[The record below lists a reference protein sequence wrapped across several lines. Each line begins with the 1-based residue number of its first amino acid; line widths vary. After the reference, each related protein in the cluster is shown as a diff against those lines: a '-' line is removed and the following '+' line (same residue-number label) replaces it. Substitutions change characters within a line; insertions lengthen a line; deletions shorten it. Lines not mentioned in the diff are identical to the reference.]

1 MTDIKKVKTY
11 IYSALSFFI
20 PLIIYIVTLAPTV
33 SWVDSDELAT
43 ASTLLKTAHPTGYP
57 LFTILGKIF
66 TFIPVGDEVY
76 RLNLMSALISS
87 AAIFVFFNLMLF
99 ISTGLKLSDTAR
111 TDSKKMSSDIFLNIS
126 LTSSLLL
133 AFSRTFWDN
142 ANVVEVYSLH
152 SFFLIFLLFI
162 FLKALNAADKD
173 SNNYMKSR
181 YWLLFALML
190 GLSFAN
196 HMTTIFLLPGFA
208 YLYFSEYGFSKAALK
223 NLNYLAIPFLFALT
237 LYLYLFVRADNT
249 MLSWGHTFTF
259 DNFIAHITGRQYNT
273 AMFRSAEDV
282 KVQLSRFIG
291 KYPKEF
297 VYLNLLLIIPGLI
310 ELFNRSRKFFYF
322 TLILLASCILI
333 ASGYTIYDIYSYFLL
348 CSIVTAV
355 WNGFGI
361 LYIVKRFSDAG
372 RVLSY
377 VLIFLFLIPLSYNYS
392 ENDKS
397 RDYMVKDYVF
407 NLFNSASHN
416 SIVITNYNPTYYF
429 QYVKKVRPDIIF
441 INRDYMYN
449 KWYLNSLLETYP
461 DIISKSKPEYDA
473 FETELG
479 KLHSN
484 KSRYLSPKT
493 QADNQDIMKFQK
505 TLRNLL
511 NSIIENNISGRDVYT
526 TMEIDEVNDE
536 KFAEPFVKTPNGVLL
551 KLSTVKDTSFYKKTE
566 LKYDLTVSDDY
577 FKNYVMDTYFK
588 AHLIDAK
595 YLLDNSSYDD
605 AVVSINKAIAI
616 KPDSKEAGQLLQKT
630 EQLKSKQSK

>member
-1 MTDIKKVKTY
+1 MTEIKKVKIY

-20 PLIIYIVTLAPTV
+20 PLIIYTITLAPTV

-43 ASTLLKTAHPTGYP
+43 ASSLLKTAHPTGYP

-66 TFIPVGDEVY
+66 TFIPAGDEVY
-76 RLNLMSALISS
+76 RLNLMSAIVSS
-87 AAIFVFFNLMLF
+87 VTVFIFFNMMFFLF
-99 ISTGLKLSDTAR
+99 SELKLSDNEKK
-111 TDSKKMSSDIFLNIS
+111 DSGKISDDTILNIS

-142 ANVVEVYSLH
+142 ANVIEVYSLH
-152 SFFLIFLLFI
+152 SFFLVLLLYI
-162 FLKALNAADKD
+162 FLKAINVTEKNSDNFL
-173 SNNYMKSR
+173 KSR
-181 YWLLFALML
+181 YWLLFALIL

-208 YLYFSEYGFSKAALK
+208 YLYFSKNGFSKAVLK

-237 LYLYLFVRADNT
+237 LYIYLIVRADNS
-249 MLSWGHTFTF
+249 MLSWGHTNTF
-259 DNFIAHITGRQYNT
+259 DNFTAHITGRQYNT

-282 KVQLSRFIG
+282 KIQLSRFIG

-322 TLILLASCILI
+322 TLILFASCILL
-333 ASGYTIYDIYSYFLL
+333 ASSYTIYDIYSYFLL
-348 CSIVTAV
+348 CSIVTAI
-355 WNGFGI
+355 WNGFG
-361 LYIVKRFSDAG
+361 LVYIVKRFSDAG

-377 VLIFLFLIPLSYNYS
+377 VLIFIFLIPLSYNYS

-407 NLFNSASHN
+407 NLFNSASNN

-429 QYVKKVRPDIIF
+429 QYVKKARPDIVF

-449 KWYLNSLLETYP
+449 KWYLNSLLETIP
-461 DIISKSKPEYDA
+461 EIIGKSKPEYDA

-484 KSRYLSPKT
+484 KSRYLNPRT

-511 NSIIENNISGRDVYT
+511 NSIIENNIAERDVYT

-536 KFAEPFVKTPNGVLL
+536 KFAEPFIKTPEGVLL
-551 KLSTVKDTSFYKKTE
+551 KLSSAKDTSSYKKTE

-588 AHLIDAK
+588 AHMNEAK
-595 YLLDNSSYDD
+595 YLLENSDYNET
-605 AVVSINKAIAI
+605 VISINKALAI
-616 KPDSKEAGQLLQKT
+616 KPDSKEAKQLLQKA
-630 EQLKSKQSK
+630 EQLKSNQSK

>member
-1 MTDIKKVKTY
+1 MTGIKKVKTY

-20 PLIIYIVTLAPTV
+20 PLIIYVITLAPTV

-43 ASTLLKTAHPTGYP
+43 ASSLLKTAHPTGYP

-66 TFIPVGDEVY
+66 TFIPAGDEVY
-76 RLNLMSALISS
+76 RLNLMSAFVSS
-87 AAIFVFFNLMLF
+87 VAVFIFFNMMLF
-99 ISTGLKLSDTAR
+99 LFTELKLSDTLK
-111 TDSKKMSSDIFLNIS
+111 TDSKKFSPDIILNIS
-126 LTSSLLL
+126 LASSLLL

-152 SFFLIFLLFI
+152 SFFLILLLYI
-162 FLKALNAADKD
+162 FLKAMNAAVKH

-181 YWLLFALML
+181 YWLFFALLL

-208 YLYFSEYGFSKAALK
+208 YLYFSENGFSKAALK
-223 NLNYLAIPFLFALT
+223 NLNYLAIPFLFSLT
-237 LYLYLFVRADNT
+237 LYIYLFVRADSS

-273 AMFRSAEDV
+273 AMFRSADDV
-282 KVQLSRFIG
+282 KVQLSRFTG

-310 ELFNRSRKFFYF
+310 ELFKCSRKIFYF
-322 TLILLASCILI
+322 TLILFASCILL
-333 ASGYTIYDIYSYFLL
+333 ASSYTIYDIYSYFLL

-377 VLIFLFLIPLSYNYS
+377 ILIFLFLIPLSYNYS

-407 NLFNSASHN
+407 NLFNSASNN

-461 DIISKSKPEYDA
+461 EIISKSKPEYDA
-473 FETELG
+473 YAIELD

-493 QADNQDIMKFQK
+493 QTDNQDIMKFQK

-511 NSIIENNISGRDVYT
+511 NSIIENNIGERDVYT

-551 KLSTVKDTSFYKKTE
+551 KLSSAKDNSFYKKTD

-588 AHLIDAK
+588 AHMNEAK
-595 YLLDNSSYDD
+595 YLLENSAYDE
-605 AVVSINKAIAI
+605 AVISINKALAI
-616 KPDSKEAGQLLQKT
+616 KPDSKEAKLQLQKA
-630 EQLKSKQSK
+630 EQLKSNQSK

>member
-152 SFFLIFLLFI
+152 SFFLILLLYI

-237 LYLYLFVRADNT
+237 LYIYLFVRADSS

-322 TLILLASCILI
+322 TLILFASCILI

-551 KLSTVKDTSFYKKTE
+551 KLSTVKDTSFYKKAD

-588 AHLIDAK
+588 AHMNEAEYFLEKSA
-595 YLLDNSSYDD
+595 YDE
-605 AVVSINKAIAI
+605 AVISINKALAI
-616 KPDSKEAGQLLQKT
+616 KPDAKEAKQLLQKA
-630 EQLKSKQSK
+630 EQLKSNQSK

>member
-66 TFIPVGDEVY
+66 TFIPAGDEVY

-133 AFSRTFWDN
+133 AFSRTFWGN

-152 SFFLIFLLFI
+152 SFFLILLLYI

-588 AHLIDAK
+588 AHMNEAEYFLEKSA
-595 YLLDNSSYDD
+595 YDE
-605 AVVSINKAIAI
+605 AVISINKALAI
-616 KPDSKEAGQLLQKT
+616 KPDAKEAKQLLQKA
-630 EQLKSKQSK
+630 EQLKSNQSK

>member
-66 TFIPVGDEVY
+66 TFIPAGDEVY
-76 RLNLMSALISS
+76 RLNLMSAFVSS
-87 AAIFVFFNLMLF
+87 AAVFIFFNLMLF
-99 ISTGLKLSDTAR
+99 LFTELKLSDTLK
-111 TDSKKMSSDIFLNIS
+111 TDSKKFSPDIILNIS

-142 ANVVEVYSLH
+142 ANVIEVYSLH
-152 SFFLIFLLFI
+152 SFFLVLLLFI

-173 SNNYMKSR
+173 SNNYKKSR
-181 YWLLFALML
+181 YWLLFALIL

-196 HMTTIFLLPGFA
+196 HMTTIFLLPGLA
-208 YLYFSEYGFSKAALK
+208 YLYFSEHGFSKAALK

-322 TLILLASCILI
+322 TLILFASCILI

-473 FETELG
+473 FETELD

-536 KFAEPFVKTPNGVLL
+536 KFAVPFVKTPNGVLL

-588 AHLIDAK
+588 AHMNEAEYFLEKSA
-595 YLLDNSSYDD
+595 YDE
-605 AVVSINKAIAI
+605 AVISINKALAI
-616 KPDSKEAGQLLQKT
+616 KPDAKEAKQLLQKA
-630 EQLKSKQSK
+630 EQLKSNQSK